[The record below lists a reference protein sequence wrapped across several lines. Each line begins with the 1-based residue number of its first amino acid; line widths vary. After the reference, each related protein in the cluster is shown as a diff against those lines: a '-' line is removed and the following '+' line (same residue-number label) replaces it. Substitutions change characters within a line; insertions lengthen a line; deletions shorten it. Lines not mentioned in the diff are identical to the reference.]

1 MPVAGNNNKMSMDK
15 EMEDLK
21 DFNFPFSPYEIQEN
35 FMKALYHT
43 LDGSKFGIFESR
55 K

>member
-1 MPVAGNNNKMSMDK
+1 MSMDK
-15 EMEDLK
+15 EMEDPK